1 MKTNLEKY
9 QKDLDGLISKGEHLD
24 LYLLYE
30 LGEINKKNY
39 KNIDDKI
46 LEKISKHSF
55 KKEYHG
61 WYNEALALIKQIY
74 PDRLED
80 FMSFYKIE
88 KRKDLTCETYTISD
102 YMIGLVKQNS
112 LGEIILPVSTVY
124 VKFQQ
129 QCYILASIKDRFNS
143 SLYDIKQLLQ
153 ADVFDSE
160 IDSAKELCKKGFYRA
175 AGAICGVVI
184 EKHLNEVCTQHQI
197 KVTKKNPGINDY
209 NELLK
214 SNNAIDIPAWR
225 NIQRLADLRNMC
237 DHHKDIEPTK
247 DNIEEL
253 IAGTDKILKTIF

>member
-1 MKTNLEKY
+1 METNLTKY
-9 QKDLDGLISKGEHLD
+9 KNDIDSLVKRGVKLFDGLF
-24 LYLLYE
+24 YE
-30 LGEINKKNY
+30 LRNELGDSYKKLPKERKEEIENCV
-39 KNIDDKI
+39 
-46 LEKISKHSF
+46 F
-55 KKEYHG
+55 KGDYNG
-61 WYNEALALIKQIY
+61 WYNESIALISQLI

-80 FMSFYKIE
+80 FKGYYRLD
-88 KRKDLTCETYTISD
+88 KRKEITNLTYTISD
-102 YMIGLVKQNS
+102 YLLGVEVSKNGKIVVSKTNVLSVFMQQFYIVES
-112 LGEIILPVSTVY
+112 LKE
-124 VKFQQ
+124 
-129 QCYILASIKDRFNS
+129 RFES
-143 SLYDIKQLLQ
+143 SLYNIKQLLQ

-184 EKHLNEVCTQHQI
+184 EKHLSEVCTQHQI

>member
-1 MKTNLEKY
+1 METNLTKY
-9 QKDLDGLISKGEHLD
+9 KNDIDSLVKRGVKLFDGLF
-24 LYLLYE
+24 YE
-30 LGEINKKNY
+30 LRNELGDSYKKLSKERKEEIENCV
-39 KNIDDKI
+39 
-46 LEKISKHSF
+46 F
-55 KKEYHG
+55 KGDYNG
-61 WYNEALALIKQIY
+61 WYNESIALISQLI

-80 FMSFYKIE
+80 FKSYYRFN
-88 KRKDLTCETYTISD
+88 KRNDITNLTYTISD
-102 YMIGLVKQNS
+102 YL
-112 LGEIILPVSTVY
+112 LGVEVSKNGKIVVSRTNALFV
-124 VKFQQ
+124 FQQ
-129 QCYILASIKDRFNS
+129 QFYIVESLKERFES
-143 SLYDIKQLLQ
+143 SLYNIKQLLQ

-160 IDSAKELCKKGFYRA
+160 IDSARELCKKGFYRA

-184 EKHLNEVCTQHQI
+184 EKHLSEVCTQHQI